1 MAKTKSKPKP
11 KSVSISPT
19 VAKRLRKRPYYAFLY
34 ATNIIKGRLP
44 PKLEELFATD
54 PESAYKYAKFIIK
67 GRLPDFVHN
76 ALIINSFEKNE
87 MKQFVS
93 KYLSEFCKGE

>member
-1 MAKTKSKPKP
+1 MAKIKSKPK
-11 KSVSISPT
+11 SVTISPT

-34 ATNIIKGRLP
+34 AMNILKGSRLP

-54 PESAYKYAKFIIK
+54 PESAYKYAKHIIK

-87 MKQFVS
+87 MKQYVA
-93 KYLSEFCKGE
+93 KYLSEFCEGE

>member
-1 MAKTKSKPKP
+1 MAKIKSKPAT
-11 KSVSISPT
+11 ISPT

-34 ATNIIKGRLP
+34 AMNILKDRLP
-44 PKLEELFATD
+44 AKLEELFASD
-54 PESAYKYAKFIIK
+54 PESAYKYAKYVIK